1 MVPARL
7 TTARHCYNA
16 PGHPAGAAHKNKEK
30 IMIKPLPR
38 LLLIG
43 AVVGAAI
50 YGVNYYVAGNGK
62 LMATTGGSAVPPDIA
77 LLPATA
83 AAAVP
88 PAGAAPL
95 APAQGSYAPRML
107 VLPWNAETSIHYANG
122 DVATAPGS
130 LMARHGVHL
139 QLERQDD
146 YAQML
151 AEQLVFAGE
160 VAKGVA
166 NPAKGAAFVVIM
178 GDGGPAYFAA
188 AREGMGKL
196 GQQIEVIGSLGY
208 SRGEDKCMLPVA
220 VAADPQKARG
230 ALIGAV
236 LRDGD
241 WNICMKY
248 AADNKIPV
256 NPDVKTYDP
265 DAINFVGVGSFAEAD
280 ERLIAAAN
288 HGACE
293 VRPVVAGGKPTGA
306 ERKVCQNGTATW
318 TPGDVKVAREV
329 GGLAAVA
336 STREYM
342 WQMPATIIGN
352 RQWMAANPA
361 YVRNLLAAAFE
372 ATDAIRA
379 SDAELL
385 KGSAVVARVAKEQDA
400 QWWLK
405 YYKGVVEKDRKGY
418 DISLGGSTSS
428 NLADNLHLFG
438 LNGNDN
444 LYRRVY
450 GVFGAI
456 ARQYYPGDM
465 PELVAYDSVVNT
477 SYLQSLAGSPAAQ
490 AAKADTPSYSSA
502 APATATFAKR
512 SWAIAFESGKAS
524 YAPEAADTLEEL
536 LNQMSVSGL
545 ALQLS
550 GHTDNVGA
558 GAANLRLSMQRA
570 QAVRD
575 WLQANAASGFPE
587 GRIRVRAYGDTQ
599 PVADNGSAEGRAR
612 NRRVDVALIKTA
624 Q

>member
-1 MVPARL
+1 
-7 TTARHCYNA
+7 
-16 PGHPAGAAHKNKEK
+16 
-30 IMIKPLPR
+30 MIKPLPR

-50 YGVNYYVAGNGK
+50 YGVNTYVTATGKLASSAGN
-62 LMATTGGSAVPPDIA
+62 SAVPPEIA
-77 LLPATA
+77 LPQG
-83 AAAVP
+83 AAV
-88 PAGAAPL
+88 ASVSASAASL
-95 APAQGSYAPRML
+95 APAEGSYAPRML
-107 VLPWNAETSIHYANG
+107 VLPWNAESSIHYANG
-122 DVATAPGS
+122 DAVTAPGS
-130 LMARHGVHL
+130 LMAKHGVHL

-160 VAKGVA
+160 IAHNIG

-196 GQQIEVIGSLGY
+196 GQQLEVIGSLGY
-208 SRGEDKCMLPVA
+208 SRGEDKCMLPIA
-220 VAADPQKARG
+220 VATDPQKARG
-230 ALIGAV
+230 SLIGAV

-265 DAINFVGVGSFAEAD
+265 DAINFVSVGSFSEAD

-293 VRPVVAGGKPTGA
+293 VRPVVANGKQTG
-306 ERKVCQNGTATW
+306 EQRKVCQNGTATW

-336 STREYM
+336 STREYI

-361 YVRNLLAAAFE
+361 YVKNLLAAAFE

-379 SDAELL
+379 SDTELR
-385 KGSAVVARVAKEQDA
+385 KASAVVAKVAKEQNAD
-400 QWWLK
+400 WWMK
-405 YYKGVVEKDRKGY
+405 YYKGVVEKDRKGF

-456 ARQYYPGDM
+456 AKQYYPADM

-477 SYLQSLAGSPAAQ
+477 SYLQALAASPAALG
-490 AAKADTPSYSSA
+490 AKADTPAFNRA
-502 APATATFAKR
+502 APAVGTFAKR
-512 SWAIAFESGKAS
+512 SWAIAFETGKATF
-524 YAPEAADTLEEL
+524 APEAADTLEEL
-536 LNQMSVSGL
+536 LNQMAISGL

-558 GAANLRLSMQRA
+558 SAANLRLSMQRA

-599 PVADNGSAEGRAR
+599 PLADNGSAEGRAR

-624 Q
+624 E

>member
-1 MVPARL
+1 
-7 TTARHCYNA
+7 
-16 PGHPAGAAHKNKEK
+16 
-30 IMIKPLPR
+30 MIKPLPR

-43 AVVGAAI
+43 TVVGAAI
-50 YGVNYYVAGNGK
+50 YGVNTYVAGNGK
-62 LMATTGGSAVPPDIA
+62 LMATAGSSAVPPDIA
-77 LLPATA
+77 LPQATA
-83 AAAVP
+83 AS
-88 PAGAAPL
+88 
-95 APAQGSYAPRML
+95 APASAAAIAPAEGSYAPRML
-107 VLPWNAETSIHYANG
+107 VLPWNAESSIHYANG
-122 DVATAPGS
+122 DASTAPGS

-188 AREGMGKL
+188 ARDGMGKL
-196 GQQIEVIGSLGY
+196 GQQLEVIGSLGY
-208 SRGEDKCMLPVA
+208 SRGEDKCMLPID

-256 NPDVKTYDP
+256 NPDAKTYDP
-265 DAINFVGVGSFAEAD
+265 DAINFVSVGSFSEAD

-293 VRPVVAGGKPTGA
+293 VRPVVTGGKLTGA
-306 ERKVCQNGTATW
+306 QRKVCQNGTATW

-329 GGLAAVA
+329 GGLASVA
-336 STREYM
+336 STKEYI

-361 YVRNLLAAAFE
+361 YVKNLLAAAFE

-379 SDAELL
+379 SDSELF
-385 KGSAVVARVAKEQDA
+385 KASAVVAKVAKEQDA
-400 QWWLK
+400 QWWMK
-405 YYKGVVEKDRKGY
+405 YYKGVVEKDRKGF

-450 GVFGAI
+450 GVFGSI
-456 ARQYYPGDM
+456 AKRYYPNDM

-477 SYLQSLAGSPAAQ
+477 SYLQALAANSGAQ
-490 AAKADTPSYSSA
+490 GAKADTPHFSSA
-502 APATATFAKR
+502 APAVGTFAKR
-512 SWAIAFESGKAS
+512 SWAIAFETGKS
-524 YAPEAADTLEEL
+524 TFAPQAADTLEEL
-536 LNQMSVSGL
+536 LNQMAISGL

-550 GHTDNVGA
+550 GHTDNVGSS
-558 GAANLRLSMQRA
+558 AANLHLSMQRA

-587 GRIRVRAYGDTQ
+587 GRIRVRAYGDSQ
-599 PVADNGSAEGRAR
+599 PLADNASADGRAR

-624 Q
+624 E